1 VTLVLV
7 HGVPETSA
15 VWDLFV
21 PHLSRGPVVRLDPPG
36 FGAPVP
42 GGFGATVG
50 EYRDWLVGELEAIV
64 AAEGPVDLVGHDW
77 GGVQALSVAMTRP
90 DLLRTWVSDVL
101 GLLHRNYVWHARA
114 QTWQQEGAGEDLLAR
129 WLAVGPEAFAG
140 QLSAVGMDPRVAQRV
155 AAGFDEAMA
164 DSILRL
170 YRSAVQPAMAKLG
183 ADLEKA
189 AAVPG
194 LALIPSEDHMAGPVD
209 YAQSA
214 AARSGA
220 HAVMLHGL
228 GHWWM
233 TQDPERGAAA
243 LNHFWE
249 R

>member
-1 VTLVLV
+1 
-7 HGVPETSA
+7 
-15 VWDLFV
+15 
-21 PHLSRGPVVRLDPPG
+21 
-36 FGAPVP
+36 
-42 GGFGATVG
+42 
-50 EYRDWLVGELEAIV
+50 
-64 AAEGPVDLVGHDW
+64 
-77 GGVQALSVAMTRP
+77 
-90 DLLRTWVSDVL
+90 
-101 GLLHRNYVWHARA
+101 
-114 QTWQQEGAGEDLLAR
+114 
-129 WLAVGPEAFAG
+129 
-140 QLSAVGMDPRVAQRV
+140 MDPRVAQRV